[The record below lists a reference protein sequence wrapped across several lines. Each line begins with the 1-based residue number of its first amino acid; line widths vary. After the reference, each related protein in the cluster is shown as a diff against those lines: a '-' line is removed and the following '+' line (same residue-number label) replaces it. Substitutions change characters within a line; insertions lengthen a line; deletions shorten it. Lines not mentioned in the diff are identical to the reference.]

1 MTEKK
6 SEVTWE
12 SPPPVG
18 QGRYDWAVIAE
29 KLRTQPGE
37 WAKIFDTDKTS
48 IVNAIR
54 QGNVKA
60 IRPEDGF
67 QIRTAN
73 NVRRPVR
80 TCTLYMRYLPASAP
94 KVPVPVKKPTKK
106 RTRKKAD

>member
-12 SPPPVG
+12 SPPPIG

-29 KLRTQPGE
+29 KLKTQPGE
-37 WAKIFDTDKTS
+37 WAKVFDEDKTS

-54 QGNVKA
+54 QGK
-60 IRPEDGF
+60 IRVVAPELGF
-67 QIRTAN
+67 QVRTAN

-80 TCTLYMRYLPASAP
+80 TCSLYLRYNPDSAP
-94 KVPVPVKKPTKK
+94 KTPVPVKKSK
-106 RTRKKAD
+106 RKAT

>member
-12 SPPPVG
+12 SPPPIG

-29 KLRTQPGE
+29 KLKTQPGE
-37 WAKIFDTDKTS
+37 WAKVFDEDKTS

-54 QGNVKA
+54 QGK
-60 IRPEDGF
+60 IRVIRAELGF
-67 QIRTAN
+67 QVRTAN

-80 TCTLYMRYLPASAP
+80 TCSLYLRYMPDRAEKPS
-94 KVPVPVKKPTKK
+94 VPVKKS
-106 RTRKKAD
+106 TRKKAT